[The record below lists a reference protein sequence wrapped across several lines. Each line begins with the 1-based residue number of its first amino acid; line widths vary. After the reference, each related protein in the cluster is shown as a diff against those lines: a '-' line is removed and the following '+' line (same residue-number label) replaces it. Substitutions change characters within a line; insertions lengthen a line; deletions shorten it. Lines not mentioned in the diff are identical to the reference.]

1 MHVVAKAICTIAFG
15 PHADLLEIG
24 RPMLEEYAERHGYE
38 VIIRDEPQ
46 TTLTPPW
53 ERIPLIQGLLGRYDE
68 VLYVDADAIFV
79 DVSRDIFQALSP
91 DRALGFVMHVSAGNM
106 LPNAGVLA
114 VRAQRP
120 ALDLLDAI
128 WELRDSYQ
136 EHPWQEQMALCDLLG
151 FAALPTKVMRL
162 EKPSMHL
169 LTTQFLG
176 VEWNS
181 VGLDQAPAPRIKHY
195 PSVGHD
201 ERVSAMSRDR
211 DLVLHASSPRTN
223 ATTVVLDL
231 HDAGTEALAATF
243 ERLSPKRGSLQI
255 VILAPQQGP
264 LDPLLKRVEDVV
276 TVVRSDQPPDAR
288 LLQALPAINGDV
300 VIITS
305 QPLSLNVEIVGRLHA
320 AISEHDE
327 LAVAASA
334 GDYQF
339 VAFDRRRLP
348 PSGWIADIHTAR
360 RSLLQ
365 PVFAGL
371 SAGGCQIVSR

>member
-1 MHVVAKAICTIAFG
+1 VAKAICTVAFG
-15 PHADLLEIG
+15 PHAELLEIG
-24 RPMLEEYAERHGYE
+24 RPTLEEYAQRHGYD
-38 VIIRDEPQ
+38 VIVRDQPE
-46 TTLTPPW
+46 TTLTPSW

-79 DVSRDIFQALSP
+79 DVSRDIFEALVP
-91 DRALGFVMHVSAGNM
+91 DRAFGFVMHVNEGNM

-114 VRAQRP
+114 VRAHRP

-128 WELRDSYQ
+128 WGSRDSYK
-136 EHPWQEQMALCDLLG
+136 EHPWQEQMALCELLG

-162 EKPSMHL
+162 ERPSMHL

-181 VGLDQAPAPRIKHY
+181 VGLDQAAAPRIKHY

-211 DLVLHASSPRTN
+211 DLVRRASAPSTHR
-223 ATTVVLDL
+223 TTVVLDL
-231 HDAGTEALAATF
+231 HDADVQALAAVF
-243 ERLSPKRGSLQI
+243 ERLTPNRGSLQI
-255 VILAPQQGP
+255 LILAPQAGP
-264 LDPLLKRVEDVV
+264 LDPLLKRVEDLV

-288 LLQALPAINGDV
+288 LLGALPAIDGEV
-300 VIITS
+300 VIVTS
-305 QPLSLNVEIVGRLHA
+305 QPLSVTTEIVEHLHA
-320 AISEHDE
+320 AISEHNE
-327 LAVAASA
+327 LAVAAIS
-334 GDYQF
+334 GDHQF

-360 RSLLQ
+360 RSLLE

-371 SAGGCQIVSR
+371 AAGGCQIVSR

>member
-1 MHVVAKAICTIAFG
+1 VAKAICTIAFG
-15 PHADLLEIG
+15 PHAELLEIG
-24 RPMLEEYAERHGYE
+24 RPKLEEYAERHGYD
-38 VIIRDEPQ
+38 VIIRDEPE
-46 TTLTPPW
+46 TTVTPSW
-53 ERIPLIQGLLGRYDE
+53 ERIPLIQGLLRRYDE

-79 DVSRDIFQALSP
+79 DVSRDIFEALSP
-91 DRALGFVMHVSAGNM
+91 DRAVGFVMHVNEGNM

-128 WELRDSYQ
+128 WERRDSYQ

-151 FAALPTKVMRL
+151 FVALPTKVMRL

-181 VGLDQAPAPRIKHY
+181 VGLDQAPVPRIKHY

-211 DLVLHASSPRTN
+211 DLVRRASSPRTHR
-223 ATTVVLDL
+223 TTVVLDL
-231 HDAGTEALAATF
+231 HDAGVEALAATF
-243 ERLSPKRGSLQI
+243 ERLSPRRGSLQI

-264 LDPLLKRVEDVV
+264 LDPLLKRVEDLVS
-276 TVVRSDQPPDAR
+276 VVRSDKRPDAR
-288 LLQALPAINGDV
+288 LLQALPAIDGDV
-300 VIITS
+300 VIVTS
-305 QPLSLNVEIVGRLHA
+305 QPLSLSAEIVERLHA

-327 LAVAASA
+327 LAVAAAA
-334 GDYQF
+334 GDHQF

-348 PSGWIADIHTAR
+348 PSGWIADMHTAR

-365 PVFAGL
+365 PIFTGIA
-371 SAGGCQIVSR
+371 ANGCQIVSR